1 MEDNF
6 CSPYFYRYYKD
17 YQGIIMLAS
26 ISLFKDL
33 FKLDL
38 KALSLIGSED
48 GIVTLDIYIFII
60 DIKIKIDFQKI

>member
-1 MEDNF
+1 
-6 CSPYFYRYYKD
+6 
-17 YQGIIMLAS
+17 MLAS